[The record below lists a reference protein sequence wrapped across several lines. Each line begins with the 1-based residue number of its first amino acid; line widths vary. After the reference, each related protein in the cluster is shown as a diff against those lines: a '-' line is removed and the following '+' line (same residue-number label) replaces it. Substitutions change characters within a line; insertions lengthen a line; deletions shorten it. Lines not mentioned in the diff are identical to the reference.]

1 VSRAARAAKRVG
13 IGGALA
19 GALAGAAYGVAR
31 LGARRVRGVPDDG
44 DAERLLAEPMWVSLR
59 IPSFDGGQINVIDR
73 EPPEGV
79 ARRPVTFVLSHGVT
93 LSVRTWLRQLDRL
106 PAAGFR
112 TVAFD
117 HRGHGESVLG
127 DAGHSVENLGE
138 DVRSV
143 LDALDLHDVVLVGH
157 SMGGIA
163 VQSFVA
169 HHPDAARERVAG
181 LVLLS
186 TLARTPGGSQ
196 AAQLNQLIER
206 VTRRT
211 PDTTRIW
218 ASPNLGL
225 LLARV
230 GFGRDAK
237 PSHVELVRRMMLAC
251 AADTRTAA
259 PRSLIG
265 FDLTPDLA
273 RIALPTLVIG
283 GTADVIT
290 PPYEARRMAREIA
303 GARLELFDG
312 GGHMLMLER
321 TADLDALLIAFAMS
335 VARHG
340 DDEARAKGA

>member
-1 VSRAARAAKRVG
+1 
-13 IGGALA
+13 
-19 GALAGAAYGVAR
+19 
-31 LGARRVRGVPDDG
+31 VPDDPDG
-44 DAERLLAEPMWVSLR
+44 ARLLAEPVWVSQR
-59 IPSFDGGQINVIDR
+59 IASFDGGTINVIDR
-73 EPPEGV
+73 EPPAPSGSSGSAGSPGRAGQGGGE
-79 ARRPVTFVLSHGVT
+79 RQPITFVLSHGVT
-93 LSVRTWLRQLDRL
+93 LSVRTWLRQLDTL
-106 PAAGFR
+106 PAAGYR

-127 DAGHSVENLGE
+127 EAGHSVENLGN
-138 DVRSV
+138 DVYSV
-143 LDALDLHDVVLVGH
+143 LEALDLERVVLVGH

-163 VQSFVA
+163 VQAYVA
-169 HHPDAARERVAG
+169 QHPEAARRRLAG

-196 AAQLNQLIER
+196 AAQLNQLVER

-225 LLARV
+225 VLARL

-251 AADTRTAA
+251 DAETRTTA

-265 FDLTPDLA
+265 FDLTPALA
-273 RIALPTLVIG
+273 TVALPTLVIV
-283 GTADVIT
+283 GTADIIT
-290 PPYEARRMAREIA
+290 PPYEARHIA
-303 GARLELFDG
+303 QAIPGARLEVLEG

-321 TADLDALLIAFAMS
+321 TAELDALLVEFAS
-335 VARHG
+335 SLARG
-340 DDEARAKGA
+340 GSQDARAAGT